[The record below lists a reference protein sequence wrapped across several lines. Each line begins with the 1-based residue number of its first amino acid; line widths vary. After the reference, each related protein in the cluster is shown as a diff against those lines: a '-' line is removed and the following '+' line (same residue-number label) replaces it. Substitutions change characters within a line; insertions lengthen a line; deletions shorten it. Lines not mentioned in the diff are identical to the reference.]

1 MKDTAAALSCWQ
13 KAIQIRPTHHK
24 AWANLLAL
32 LDNDGRTDDVIATA
46 QLAETI
52 FPNDAVILF
61 SRANAYGK
69 LGRFAEAEQLYRR
82 CIRLRPLAT
91 IYHVN
96 LGVLYHR
103 WNKLDAAID
112 AYRAALRIDPAQS
125 SARTN
130 LARVLRVS
138 TKN

>member
-1 MKDTAAALSCWQ
+1 MNSWK
-13 KAIQIRPTHHK
+13 KAIHVRPTHHK

-32 LDNDGRTDDVIATA
+32 LDNMGRIDEVITTSN
-46 QLAETI
+46 LAESI

-69 LGRFAEAEQLYRR
+69 LGRFDDAEQLYRR
-82 CIRLRPLAT
+82 CIHLRPLAI

-103 WNKLDAAID
+103 WNKLDASIA
-112 AYRAALRIDPAQS
+112 AYQNALRIDASHP
-125 SARTN
+125 SARVN
-130 LARVLRVS
+130 LNKVLRLKR
-138 TKN
+138 TK